1 MTAHLDRPTTSRG
14 IPRSLAPFF
23 QEYDLEKIEPDQH
36 WELVIE
42 RTLAYGNRQELR
54 WLFQRYGQSRIA
66 DWVRRMGW
74 RRLPKRR
81 FNLWCVLLEI
91 EDPQKPRLQEQRIW
105 PH

>member
-1 MTAHLDRPTTSRG
+1 MTAYPNGPITHRD

-23 QEYDLEKIEPDQH
+23 QEYDLEKIDPDQH
-36 WELVIE
+36 WELVVE
-42 RTLAYGNRQELR
+42 RTLAYGDRQELR
-54 WLFQRYGQSRIA
+54 WLFQRYGRSRIA

-74 RRLPKRR
+74 RRLPRRR

-91 EDPQKPRLQEQRIW
+91 EDPQVPRRQEQRIW